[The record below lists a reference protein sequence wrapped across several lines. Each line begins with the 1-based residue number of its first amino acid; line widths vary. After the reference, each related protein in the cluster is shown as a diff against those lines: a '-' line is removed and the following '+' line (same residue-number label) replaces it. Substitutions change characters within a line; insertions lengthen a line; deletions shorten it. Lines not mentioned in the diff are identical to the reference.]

1 MVLFFWVGFQNME
14 LAGISIMVFG
24 SLVRVHHISLRP
36 QDSVIKNNFYV
47 NDLIICRPAAAA
59 LHKAAET
66 SRDKPSWKII
76 PRLSFLTISQFLL
89 SPSPQPKRVRI
100 IHNTS
105 FMARLIPR
113 CVCPGTLQYFCFPCR
128 IVVN

>member
-1 MVLFFWVGFQNME
+1 MQTC
-14 LAGISIMVFG
+14 SC
-24 SLVRVHHISLRP
+24 S
-36 QDSVIKNNFYV
+36 
-47 NDLIICRPAAAA
+47 PAQG
-59 LHKAAET
+59 

-113 CVCPGTLQYFCFPCR
+113 CVCPGTLQYTSVSPAELL
-128 IVVN
+128 

>member
-14 LAGISIMVFG
+14 LADISIMVFG

-36 QDSVIKNNFYV
+36 QDSAIKNNFYV
-47 NDLIICRPAAAA
+47 NYLIICSQCCSCSPAQG
-59 LHKAAET
+59 

-89 SPSPQPKRVRI
+89 SPSPQPKRVRM

-105 FMARLIPR
+105 FMARLIPC
-113 CVCPGTLQYFCFPCR
+113 CVCPGPLQYFCFPCS
-128 IVVN
+128 IVVD